1 MATFPDQVEQAEQE
15 APAPEADTTEV
26 PTTTID
32 APTEVVEAFIAEVQE
47 KLDELNK
54 QIHKAKLGEIY
65 YKRHLNLGKPNEK
78 TRLAQLAGVQK
89 RMHDLAVVN
98 AKRNILK
105 RFLKRPLLAPV
116 FRRKVLSAF
125 AKERQPFA

>member
-15 APAPEADTTEV
+15 APAPETDTTEV

-89 RMHDLAVVN
+89 RMHDLAAEFN
-98 AKRNILK
+98 EQADFID
-105 RFLKRPLLAPV
+105 FLKE
-116 FRRKVLSAF
+116 VLE
-125 AKERQPFA
+125 ERSK